1 MLDEL
6 NRIVDVINNSSWN
19 TNTKIRYAY
28 LELGKIVHKDAF
40 FFYTIQNNLLTQEKN
55 KLQYS
60 IEEVDKIMNT
70 DDLFDYKVICK
81 TSADMLGYIFKKCNI
96 EYEIRRTIDKE
107 IYTNED
113 NSVEI
118 HHYFIAVKGDN
129 GNIYALTLNP
139 DIPNIQLG
147 KKTLHFGNN
156 IPYMIKKD
164 RKDVYGNV
172 VKDENGD
179 TIKDIVQNYE
189 GNEIHFTRMSE
200 SELES
205 IDAEL
210 GYLREV
216 FSPGATKERVGY
228 VDIYFELI
236 RRAYKKDGLY
246 RCDEE
251 YKKLMIYKTQFY
263 RDLCVLCNEETN
275 LRNIFPESLFSKS
288 TSDKDLFLDF
298 NPLFKSKEEWNNIK
312 CFIFGSVVFNIA
324 SVYHIDDVVDKFKK
338 YYELFDRRDYK
349 QFFKVF
355 SSDFFKTGVD
365 PKMINKM
372 GPLNP
377 LAAVRKMIYLFS
389 AIDEFTKNEN
399 KSKESLL
406 KFKNDFMECIGIIG
420 GIFIEKNLL
429 FNEMDSSNEYIAN
442 KIIMAFTKIFDIGY
456 KTEFNDLY
464 FGEQSAIIKE
474 ILDAIFDDLTIDKN
488 IPGYDDTKS
497 AIRNR
502 VLTTV
507 IFDKQ
512 TGQAYYLLC
521 PRKITTSSMIS
532 TEYMPIIYDLK
543 ENRLITNLSIID
555 IWKNFYIIKD
565 NYVKLMI
572 EDIEETDKKKSR

>member
-1 MLDEL
+1 MLVEL
-6 NRIVDVINNSSWN
+6 DKIIDVINNSGWN
-19 TNTKIRYAY
+19 KNTKIRYAY
-28 LELGKIVHKDAF
+28 LELGKIVHKDVF

-60 IEEVDKIMNT
+60 IDEVDRIMNM

-81 TSADMLGYIFKKCNI
+81 TSADMLGYIFGKCNI
-96 EYEIRRTIDKE
+96 EYEIRRTIDKD
-107 IYTNED
+107 IYLSEEK
-113 NSVEI
+113 SVEI
-118 HHYFIAVKGDN
+118 YHYFIAVKGDN
-129 GNIYALTLNP
+129 DKIYALTLNP
-139 DIPNIQLG
+139 DLPNIQLG
-147 KKTLHFGNN
+147 KRTLHFGNN
-156 IPYMIKKD
+156 IPYMVKKD
-164 RKDVYGNV
+164 RKDEQGNV

-179 TIKDIVQNYE
+179 IVKDLVQNYE
-189 GNEIHFTRMSE
+189 GEEIHFTRMSE
-200 SELES
+200 NELEN

-210 GYLREV
+210 GYLREI
-216 FSPGATKERVGY
+216 FPPGVKKENVGY

-251 YKKLMIYKTQFY
+251 YKNLMIYKTQFY
-263 RDLCVLCNEETN
+263 RDLCILCNEETN
-275 LRNIFPESLFSKS
+275 LRNIFPESLFSNR
-288 TSDKDLFLDF
+288 TSDNDLYLDF

-324 SVYHIDDVVDKFKK
+324 SVYNIDGVVDKFKQ
-338 YYELFDRRDYK
+338 YYELFDKRDYK
-349 QFFKVF
+349 QFSKLF
-355 SSDFFKTGVD
+355 SSDFFKTGVN
-365 PKMINKM
+365 PEMINKM

-377 LAAVRKMIYLFS
+377 LAVVRKMNYLFS
-389 AIDEFTKNEN
+389 AIDKFMENEN
-399 KSKESLL
+399 KSKDVLL

-429 FNEMDSSNEYIAN
+429 FNGIDSSNEYIAN

-464 FGEQSAIIKE
+464 FGEQIVIIKE
-474 ILDAIFDDLTIDKN
+474 ILDAIFEDLTVDKN

-507 IFDKQ
+507 IFDKK
-512 TGQAYYLLC
+512 TNKPYYLLC

-532 TEYMPIIYDLK
+532 TEYLPIIYDLK
-543 ENRLITNLSIID
+543 ENYLITNLSIIN
-555 IWKNFYIIKD
+555 IWNNFYIIKD
-565 NYVKLMI
+565 SYVKLML
-572 EDIEETDKKKSR
+572 EDIEEKGKKI